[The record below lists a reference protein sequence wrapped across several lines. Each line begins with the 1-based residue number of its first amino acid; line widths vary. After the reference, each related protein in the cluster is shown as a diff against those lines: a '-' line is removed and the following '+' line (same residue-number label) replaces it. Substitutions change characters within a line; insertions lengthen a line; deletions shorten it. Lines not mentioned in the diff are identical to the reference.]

1 MNFKQS
7 GKKKTSVRNVTNF
20 KKISLM
26 TGQLV
31 PTYDIM
37 RKAAARNL
45 VLGLKRFIII
55 SRKIKSQ
62 NFGLKEKKS
71 NLSDTRNSW
80 RNNHSLDCFATHLCV
95 SLRSRNQIVLKP
107 IYKDRQTHLILVDF
121 AYSSAGRSGSE
132 FADLWSTVINTSSS
146 SSKTSVNILPYFK

>member
-7 GKKKTSVRNVTNF
+7 GKKKNECSKCYKLT
-20 KKISLM
+20 KKGAVVSYSSLM
-26 TGQLV
+26 TGWLV

-71 NLSDTRNSW
+71 NLSESRNSW
-80 RNNHSLDCFATHLCV
+80 
-95 SLRSRNQIVLKP
+95 
-107 IYKDRQTHLILVDF
+107 
-121 AYSSAGRSGSE
+121 
-132 FADLWSTVINTSSS
+132 
-146 SSKTSVNILPYFK
+146 